1 MALEVDIVSVDDS
14 GARVEAFVTVTE
26 TGDDNTDFTLEIV
39 DESAN
44 VTGGRTVATEGG
56 TLFGG
61 SRGTQQSFDVSFVPE
76 ESSGTFRAEV
86 SEDLGQFE
94 SGVPERDSDRAD
106 FEVDESAGSP
116 GGTAEIDVILVE
128 TFDSR
133 VEVTVRVFN
142 PNLGQTDYSAN
153 VSLDWGSDFADV
165 QFSGTVGSGEGAD
178 RKTIEFTPTNP
189 DDEAFLTA
197 ALNNGNQVQQ
207 TIQLETD
214 DGTGGTD
221 PGDGDDGDDDGRGGG
236 GGGGDDGGRGG
247 GGGGGGDTPSVS
259 PSDFTLECSGV
270 PSQVTVGE
278 TTTIGFTLLS
288 QTDFDADVK
297 IAIDVAGTTVGSQTV
312 SIGAGGVKQ
321 GETSVVFDA
330 PGTADVAL
338 RITDAQA

>member
-39 DESAN
+39 DETAN

-94 SGVPERDSDRAD
+94 PGVPERDSERAD

-116 GGTAEIDVILVE
+116 GGTAEIDVVLVE

-178 RKTIEFTPTNP
+178 RKTIEFIPTNP

-221 PGDGDDGDDDGRGGG
+221 PGDGDDGDD
-236 GGGGDDGGRGG
+236 GGRGG
-247 GGGGGGDTPSVS
+247 GGGGDDPGDGGGGGPTTDDYSVFCTGCPNRS
-259 PSDFTLECSGV
+259 
-270 PSQVTVGE
+270 TVGE
-278 TTTIGFTLLS
+278 TVSFGYEILS
-288 QTDFDADVK
+288 LTDSDATVTVNVVVDGT
-297 IAIDVAGTTVGSQTV
+297 VAGEDVV
-312 SIGAGGVKQ
+312 RVGAGEVLNRNLEVQ
-321 GETSVVFDA
+321 FRNAGERQVSLEVV
-330 PGTADVAL
+330 
-338 RITDAQA
+338 DAQV